1 MSIAPQPLDNMLLK
15 NGVKCV
21 GYGSSGCGKT
31 KLVATA
37 PRPIYISAERG
48 GLSLKG
54 MSIMAMPEIKTL
66 ADLVNI
72 HAWVMNSKEAGAYDT
87 ICLDSVSEIADVIMT
102 SQKGSTPNGLKAH
115 GMANDLVLNRLFR
128 DFRDMPQKHVY
139 FIAKEV
145 SFANAVPNLPRL
157 YAPVMPNSTQ
167 RNELPY
173 FFDVVFR
180 YVVVPQAAGQ
190 EPWRGLQTYND
201 GSAVAKDRSGKL
213 AMWEPPH
220 LGALFEKAMR

>member
-1 MSIAPQPLDNMLLK
+1 MSLQAAPLDNMLLR

-21 GYGSSGCGKT
+21 GYGGPGSGKT

-54 MSIMAMPEIKTL
+54 MNIMALPEIKTL
-66 ADLVNI
+66 ADLVAV
-72 HAWVMNSKEAGAYDT
+72 HTWVMQSNEAKAFDT
-87 ICLDSVSEIADVIMT
+87 ICLDSVSEIADVVLQREK
-102 SQKGSTPNGLKAH
+102 SSTRDGRKAH
-115 GMANDLVLNRLFR
+115 GQANELVMNRLYR
-128 DFRDMPQKHVY
+128 DFRDMPAKHVY
-139 FIAKEV
+139 FIAKEQ
-145 SFANAVPNLPRL
+145 SFENTLGGPRQF
-157 YAPVMPNSTQ
+157 APVMPNATQ

-180 YVVVPQAAGQ
+180 YVLVPQPAGQ

-201 GSAVAKDRSGKL
+201 GSAIAKDRSGKL
-213 AMWEPPH
+213 AMWEPPN
-220 LGALFEKAMR
+220 LGAMFEKAMR